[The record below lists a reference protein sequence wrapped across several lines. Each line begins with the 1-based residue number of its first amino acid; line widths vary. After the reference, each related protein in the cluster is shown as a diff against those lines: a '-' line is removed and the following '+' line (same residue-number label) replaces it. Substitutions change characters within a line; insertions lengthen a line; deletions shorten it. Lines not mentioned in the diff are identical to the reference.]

1 MHVVFKYVAFHSVS
15 FFLLFQGFAVFDI
28 MAPPTTFAVLLPSC
42 LLLTCLGVVE
52 LGLVSSIVQYIHL
65 QGPQVWQISSSQYNF
80 PLDRIPAHLH
90 LNAGHVSNAAA
101 GLGFFLGLL
110 GIYIAFR
117 ERRYVRSLKSHTQ
130 YVALTTSPAQA
141 AHKSS
146 SGTPSFIFFT
156 FTTFAVLE
164 FLLAMA
170 ALVYSF
176 VYDNMTKGNTIDI
189 VRASQEVGQHYA
201 EDNWAP
207 GTWFTAVLALP
218 LASQSD
224 RDYIT
229 QHIHVMKASKWM
241 LVPIFIFAFFVMV
254 AGVFGLMQNRKARGA
269 SDERRLA
276 NSSGQKAMR

>member
-1 MHVVFKYVAFHSVS
+1 
-15 FFLLFQGFAVFDI
+15 
-28 MAPPTTFAVLLPSC
+28 MAPTFALLLPSC
-42 LLLTCLGVVE
+42 ILLSCLGVTE
-52 LGLVSSIVQYIHL
+52 LGLISSIVQYIHL

-80 PLDRIPAHLH
+80 PFDRIPAHLH

-117 ERRYVRSLKSHTQ
+117 ERRYVSNVKPNMQ
-130 YVALTTSPAQA
+130 YIALTTSPRQA

-146 SGTPSFIFFT
+146 YGTPSFIFIT
-156 FTTFAVLE
+156 FTTFAILE

-170 ALVYSF
+170 ALIFSF
-176 VYDNMTKGNTIDI
+176 VYDNMTKGNTISLDH
-189 VRASQEVGQHYA
+189 ASQEVGQHYT

-229 QHIHVMKASKWM
+229 KHIHVMKASKWM
-241 LVPIFIFAFFVMV
+241 LVPILIVSFCVMV
-254 AGVFGLMQNRKARGA
+254 AGVFGLMENRRARRVG
-269 SDERRLA
+269 DERWLE
-276 NSSGQKAMR
+276 NSREGQKAMK